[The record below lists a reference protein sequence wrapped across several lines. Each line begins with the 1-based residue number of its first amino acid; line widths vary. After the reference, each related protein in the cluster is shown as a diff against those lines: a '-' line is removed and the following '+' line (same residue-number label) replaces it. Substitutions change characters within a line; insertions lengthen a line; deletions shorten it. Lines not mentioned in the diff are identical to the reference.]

1 MIWIESKK
9 KIQMKFSITQE
20 GNLIGCII
28 VLTYLEKKF
37 IIFVRHARPKC
48 FSKGDRD

>member
-1 MIWIESKK
+1 
-9 KIQMKFSITQE
+9 MKFSITQE
-20 GNLIGCII
+20 GNLIGYII
-28 VLTYLEKKF
+28 VLTYLEKKKF